1 MNKIYLTTRLY
12 NLDDKLRTCKLEKYL
27 EENFDVSIYM
37 PYRDSDE
44 ENISAENWKE
54 DIFAMDIK
62 AIDECDTLIGY
73 LDGPEFDE
81 GIGFEIGYAITKQK
95 SIHIINSDF
104 ISYSI
109 DDNATKIIDPIL
121 NDFKINIITTENE
134 TINNNNFC
142 DSLSELSQKLLEKI
156 TFSKITAFAEVKKK
170 PFKYD
175 YFIERGNS
183 KIFNFLTKN
192 QNGSNRLKTFDS
204 TDDLDKLLASKKVY
218 ILANGTEMHFG
229 SAIIAGICYGLEI
242 PFYIVDDRMNY
253 LVGHNEITM
262 KTNLMIDVASSGYV
276 DIVEFLDA
284 L

>member
-1 MNKIYLTTRLY
+1 MTGVQTCALPICFPVTIIDLEIWAKVKDFQTNTTTTIDEALNDFQN
-12 NLDDKLRTCKLEKYL
+12 NLP
-27 EENFDVSIYM
+27 I
-37 PYRDSDE
+37 
-44 ENISAENWKE
+44 KE
-54 DIFAMDIK
+54 DI
-62 AIDECDTLIGY
+62 
-73 LDGPEFDE
+73 
-81 GIGFEIGYAITKQK
+81 
-95 SIHIINSDF
+95 INSAMGEFSNSNTVKRLDQR
-104 ISYSI
+104 ILENKTETLSLSQRI

-242 PFYIVDDRMNY
+242 PFI
-253 LVGHNEITM
+253 
-262 KTNLMIDVASSGYV
+262 S
-276 DIVEFLDA
+276 
-284 L
+284 